1 MVVVTTPPGQV
12 HEIGALMVAA
22 TATSEGWRVVYLG
35 ANLPT
40 EEIAAAVLH
49 SNARALALSIVYPV
63 DDTRL
68 PDELRR
74 LDRVLPPHVTVLAG
88 GRAIEEYAAV
98 LDEIGAVAVHSLME
112 LRLEL
117 EQLRMNKVRVS

>member
-1 MVVVTTPPGQV
+1 V
-12 HEIGALMVAA
+12 HEIGAMMVAA

-35 ANLPT
+35 ADLPI

-68 PDELRR
+68 HDELRR
-74 LDRVLPPHVTVLAG
+74 LSNLLPPHVTVLAG
-88 GRAIEEYAAV
+88 GRAIEQYANV
-98 LDEIGAVAVHSLME
+98 LQEIGAVAVHSLMH

-117 EQLRMNKVRVS
+117 EQLRMNNVRS